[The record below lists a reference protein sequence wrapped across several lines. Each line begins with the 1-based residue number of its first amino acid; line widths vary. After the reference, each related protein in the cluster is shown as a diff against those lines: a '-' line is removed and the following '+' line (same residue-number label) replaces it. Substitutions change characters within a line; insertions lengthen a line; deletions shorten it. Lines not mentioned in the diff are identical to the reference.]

1 LRDIDAGSETLTE
14 FVKECKAVP
23 RGARGRRRRHR
34 GRPQDDDDAQGV
46 LQRAVEWGGRVPTNV
61 VKITRKPPK
70 PHRPAVRAI
79 QPGLNEVMRAR
90 MLDEGRQREATC

>member
-1 LRDIDAGSETLTE
+1 MTMLRACCSE
-14 FVKECKAVP
+14 
-23 RGARGRRRRHR
+23 RSNG
-34 GRPQDDDDAQGV
+34 
-46 LQRAVEWGGRVPTNV
+46 GGRVPTNV

-90 MLDEGRQREATC
+90 MLDEGSQREATC